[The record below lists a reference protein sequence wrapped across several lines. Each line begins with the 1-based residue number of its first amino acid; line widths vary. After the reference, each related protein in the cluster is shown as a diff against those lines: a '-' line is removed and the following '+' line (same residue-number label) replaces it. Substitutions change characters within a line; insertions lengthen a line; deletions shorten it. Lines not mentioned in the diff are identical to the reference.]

1 MAANLELLARLGFRP
16 GHEDRWC
23 ASCER
28 TFKGE
33 RCSFKC
39 KRCAEKD
46 VRLIHVDELSFEGS
60 HGRNRR

>member
-1 MAANLELLARLGFRP
+1 MAANTELLARLGFRP
-16 GHEDRWC
+16 GTYDCWC

-28 TFKGE
+28 TFVGAKGA
-33 RCSFKC
+33 FKC

-60 HGRNRR
+60 HGRKRR